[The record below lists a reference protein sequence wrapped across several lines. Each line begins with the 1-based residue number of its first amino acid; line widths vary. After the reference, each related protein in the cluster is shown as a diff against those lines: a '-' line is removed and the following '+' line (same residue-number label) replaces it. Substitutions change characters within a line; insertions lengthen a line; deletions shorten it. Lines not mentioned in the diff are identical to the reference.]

1 MAANQVL
8 AMDAKNLLD
17 AVDKAR
23 FHKLEQERDA
33 TPPTSEPSPTEEA
46 TTSEEPT
53 SSTPPPQTTEEEEG
67 WKWSKMESVR

>member
-23 FHKLEQERDA
+23 FYKLEHA
-33 TPPTSEPSPTEEA
+33 TPPSPVEEA
-46 TTSEEPT
+46 TSSGAPST
-53 SSTPPPQTTEEEEG
+53 STPPSPNTEEG
-67 WKWSKMESVR
+67 WRYHPHWLNY

>member
-23 FHKLEQERDA
+23 THKIQKETGSGLQENRNRGA
-33 TPPTSEPSPTEEA
+33 
-46 TTSEEPT
+46 T
-53 SSTPPPQTTEEEEG
+53 SSIEMVNSNEL
-67 WKWSKMESVR
+67 

>member
-23 FHKLEQERDA
+23 FYKLEQERDA
-33 TPPTSEPSPTEEA
+33 TPPSDKPSSSDEA
-46 TTSEEPT
+46 ASSSAPS
-53 SSTPPPQTTEEEEG
+53 SSTPPPETEEG
-67 WKWSKMESVR
+67 WKSLQIWIY